1 MKEIQ
6 HNKFSLIQIERKV
19 HISSSYIGEFSPTV
33 IEKCFIFLETCD
45 TLEEAQSAQKEYR
58 QKTIILTSY

>member
-19 HISSSYIGEFSPTV
+19 HISSSYIGEFNSTM
-33 IEKCFIFLETCD
+33 IERCFVLLETFNN
-45 TLEEAQSAQKEYR
+45 LEDAQLAQKEN
-58 QKTIILTSY
+58 KNKSLIISSW